1 MICEEKNPR
10 SPSNTATTHQTPRND
25 GNCAQPDCPE
35 GLEAADGLYFV
46 ERLVGRK
53 AIGQAGFLWLA
64 KWEG

>member
-1 MICEEKNPR
+1 MCEEKNPC
-10 SPSNTATTHQTPRND
+10 SPSNAAATLQTPRND
-25 GNCAQPDCPE
+25 GSCARPDCPE
-35 GLEAADGLYFV
+35 GFEAADGLYFI